1 MSLRWLIAGLAALVV
16 VGWAWQHAGLQLIAA
31 GLLALCG

>member
-1 MSLRWLIAGLAALVV
+1 MSLRWLAVAMAAL
-16 VGWAWQHAGLQLIAA
+16 GGAWWAWQHAGLQFVAA